1 MFGDPKK
8 ELKRLDAELLALAE
22 EEPEEAWEEAEGDE
36 LSPGENPAVDFGRMA
51 YADEYLDDDQVL
63 VRGKGGRRAAKKA
76 AKKAARKEET
86 KKGKKTR
93 KRKLLTVP
101 QLMFAIL
108 EVILII
114 LVVRW
119 WLQWNS

>member
-63 VRGKGGRRAAKKA
+63 VKGKKSRKA